1 MRAVLRWLEGG
12 PRPGDELIAA
22 GLYSRPMTSV
32 ACVGALVRDPEG
44 RLLVVLRSYEPA
56 AGTWSLPGGRVD
68 PGETREQACIREVRE
83 ETGLV
88 VAVRRHVGTV
98 ERDGPAGTTYVIDD
112 YACDVLGGELR
123 ADTDAAAVEWV
134 DDARL
139 QALPLSPL
147 LWETLLEWGE
157 VTPTAR
163 TGAPRRR

>member
-1 MRAVLRWLEGG
+1 
-12 PRPGDELIAA
+12 
-22 GLYSRPMTSV
+22 
-32 ACVGALVRDPEG
+32 VGALVRDPEG

-98 ERDGPAGTTYVIDD
+98 ERYGPAGTTYVIDD

-123 ADTDAAAVEWV
+123 AGTDAAAVDWV
-134 DDARL
+134 GDARL
-139 QALPLSPL
+139 QVLPLSPL
-147 LWETLLEWGE
+147 LWETLLEWNE
-157 VTPTAR
+157 VSTPAR
-163 TGAPRRR
+163 TPPPR